1 MPNFSLSHQA
11 LLFPEVFAPS
21 SSTHSAVPISILII
35 DDEQRARQS
44 VCDLLKPLGHRLIQ
58 AESVSEAVKW
68 LQMDNFSL
76 ALVDLNLPDGTG
88 HDIMRYIQDHQIA
101 TRLIVV
107 SGESSFDHATLSL
120 RNGAC
125 DFLRKPYLPAN
136 LVKTVTNQITK
147 VQTQHRYNQ
156 IQEELKGSEALHR
169 FIVNNSPDII
179 YMLDQEGRFSFVNK
193 RVQSLLGYSDKKLI
207 GQHYSS
213 IVYGEDLEKAQFVFN
228 ERRTGD
234 RASHAVELRLLNRH
248 NNEIRFVEARSLS
261 VELTSMG
268 VYRSGRGDSEEFI
281 GTYGVIR
288 DITERK
294 RSEALQHYHQYH
306 DHLTDLPNRTLFHD
320 RLHMA
325 LAQARRNSHNLA
337 VLFLDIDRFR
347 MVNDSLGHLAG
358 DKILQ
363 RVTQRLRSNLREED
377 TLARIGGDEFLL
389 LLPNIKTA
397 QDALHIAEKIN
408 QSCSVPMSY
417 QDQDLR
423 LTFSIGIATFPEDG
437 TTWEELI
444 RCAEL
449 AKCQVKQNGR
459 RGCLLYQPQHQHLQV
474 SALEMETAIRQGLQ
488 QDQFELYY
496 QPQIDPVAQ
505 RVVGLEALI
514 RWNHPQQGLLSP
526 SLFIPIAE
534 QSSLICELGQWAI
547 DRACRDGRLLEER
560 SLDGLKIAVN
570 VSIQQFERPS
580 FTKKILES
588 IARHGLEGNRLE
600 IEITESNIMKNMDR
614 GANLLNSLAE
624 HGIGVAIDDFGTGYS
639 SLSYLQTLPVSTV
652 KIDRSFICNLAG
664 EQNGLPIVIA
674 VLNLAAALN
683 INCVAEGVET
693 KEQKQLLR
701 EAGCRIIQGFYYSSP
716 LSLAQLIPY
725 LKQSQSGRLIYEEQM
740 REVAQ
745 P

>member
-1 MPNFSLSHQA
+1 MPNFSLPDQSV
-11 LLFPEVFAPS
+11 LFPEVFSPS
-21 SSTHSAVPISILII
+21 SSLHNAMPISILVI

-44 VCDLLKPLGHRLIQ
+44 VCDLLKPLGHRLVQ

-68 LQMDNFSL
+68 LEMDNFSL

-88 HDIMRYIQDHQIA
+88 HDIMRYIQDHQIT

-107 SGESSFDHATLSL
+107 SGESSFDHATQSL

-125 DFLRKPYLPAN
+125 DFLRKPYLPTTLLESVSTEIA
-136 LVKTVTNQITK
+136 K
-147 VQTQHRYNQ
+147 VQTQHRYHQ
-156 IQEELKGSEALHR
+156 IQDELKGSEALHR

-193 RVQSLLGYSDKKLI
+193 RVQLLLGYSDKNLI

-213 IVYGEDLEKAQFVFN
+213 IVYGDDIEKAQFVFN

-248 NNEIRFVEARSLS
+248 NKEIRFVEARSLS

-268 VYRSGRGDSEEFI
+268 VYRSGSGEHEEFI

-347 MVNDSLGHLAG
+347 MINDSLGHLAG

-363 RVTQRLRSNLREED
+363 RITQRLSTNLREED
-377 TLARIGGDEFLL
+377 TLARIGSDEFLL
-389 LLPNIKTA
+389 LLPNIKTS
-397 QDALHIAEKIN
+397 QDAITIAEKIN

-417 QDQDLR
+417 QEQDLR

-437 TTWEELI
+437 TTREELI

-459 RGCLLYQPQHQHLQV
+459 HGCLLYQPQYQHQQV

-496 QPQIDPVAQ
+496 QPQVDPVAQ

-514 RWNHPQQGLLSP
+514 RWNHPQQGLLNP
-526 SLFIPIAE
+526 SLFIPVAE
-534 QSSLICELGQWAI
+534 QSSLICELGQWAV
-547 DRACRDGRLLEER
+547 DRACRDARLLEER
-560 SLDGLKIAVN
+560 SLTGLKIAVN

-580 FTKKILES
+580 FAKNVLES
-588 IARHGLEGNRLE
+588 VSLHGLESNHLE

-614 GANLLNSLAE
+614 GANLLTSLAE

-639 SLSYLQTLPVSTV
+639 SLSYLQTLPVSKV
-652 KIDRSFICNLAG
+652 KIDRSFICNLSG
-664 EQNGLPIVIA
+664 EKNGLPIVIA

-683 INCVAEGVET
+683 IHCVAEGVEN
-693 KEQKQLLR
+693 EQQKQILQD
-701 EAGCRIIQGFYYSSP
+701 AGCRLIQGFYYSSP
-716 LSLAQLIPY
+716 LSFAQLIPY
-725 LKQSQSGRLIYEEQM
+725 LKQSKNGRLIHQEQM
-740 REVAQ
+740 REVTQ

>member
-1 MPNFSLSHQA
+1 MPNFSLPDQSVLFPEIFSTTAARHQA
-11 LLFPEVFAPS
+11 L
-21 SSTHSAVPISILII
+21 PISILII

-44 VCDLLKPLGHRLIQ
+44 VCDLLKPLGHRLTQ
-58 AESVSEAVKW
+58 AESVSEALHW
-68 LQMDNFSL
+68 LEKDNFTL

-88 HDIMRYIQDHQIA
+88 HDIMRYIQEHQIA

-107 SGESSFDHATLSL
+107 SGESSFGHATQSL

-125 DFLRKPYLPAN
+125 DFLRKPYLPATLLESVN
-136 LVKTVTNQITK
+136 TELAKSL
-147 VQTQHRYNQ
+147 TQHRYNQ
-156 IQEELKGSEALHR
+156 IQEELAGSEALHR
-169 FIVNNSPDII
+169 FIVNSSPDII

-193 RVQSLLGYSDKKLI
+193 RVASLLGYNDKKLI

-213 IVYGEDLEKAQFVFN
+213 IVYDDDVEKAQFVFN
-228 ERRTGD
+228 ERRAGD

-248 NNEIRFVEARSLS
+248 NKEIRFVEARSLS

-268 VYRSGRGDSEEFI
+268 VYRSGRGENEEFI

-294 RSEALQHYHQYH
+294 RSEALQHHHQYH

-325 LAQARRNSHNLA
+325 LAQARRNSHHLA

-347 MVNDSLGHLAG
+347 KVNDSLGHLAG

-363 RVTQRLRSNLREED
+363 RITQRLSTNLREED

-389 LLPNIKTA
+389 LLPTIKTS

-408 QSCSVPMSY
+408 QSFSRSMSY
-417 QDQDLR
+417 QNQDLR
-423 LTFSIGIATFPEDG
+423 LTFSIGIATFPHNG
-437 TTWEELI
+437 ASKEELI
-444 RCAEL
+444 RNAEL

-459 RGCLLYQPQHQHLQV
+459 HGCLFYQPQHQHLQV

-488 QDQFELYY
+488 QEQFELYY

-514 RWNHPQQGLLSP
+514 RWNHPQQGLLNP
-526 SLFIPIAE
+526 SLFIPVAE

-547 DRACRDGRLLEER
+547 ERACRDGSILSQRA
-560 SLDGLKIAVN
+560 LDGLKIAVN
-570 VSIQQFERPS
+570 ISIQQFERPN
-580 FTKKILES
+580 FTKTILES
-588 IARHGLEGNRLE
+588 VSRNEMGSNALE
-600 IEITESNIMKNMDR
+600 IEITEDNIMKNMDR
-614 GANLLNSLAE
+614 GANLLTTLAK

-652 KIDRSFICNLAG
+652 KIDRSFICNLSG

-683 INCVAEGVET
+683 IHCVAEGVEN
-693 KEQKQLLR
+693 EQQKQILQD
-701 EAGCRIIQGFYYSSP
+701 AGCRLIQGFYYSSP
-716 LSLAQLIPY
+716 LSLPQLIPY
-725 LKQSQSGRLIYEEQM
+725 LKQSKSGRLIYQEQM
-740 REVAQ
+740 REVIQ

>member
-1 MPNFSLSHQA
+1 MPNFSLPDQSV
-11 LLFPEVFAPS
+11 LFPEVFSPS
-21 SSTHSAVPISILII
+21 SSLHNAMPISILVI

-44 VCDLLKPLGHRLIQ
+44 VCDLLKPLGHRLVQ

-68 LQMDNFSL
+68 LEMDNFSL

-88 HDIMRYIQDHQIA
+88 HDIMRYIQDHQIT

-107 SGESSFDHATLSL
+107 SGESSFDHATQSL

-125 DFLRKPYLPAN
+125 DFLRKPYLPTTLLESVSTEIA
-136 LVKTVTNQITK
+136 K
-147 VQTQHRYNQ
+147 VQTQHRYHQ
-156 IQEELKGSEALHR
+156 IQDELKGSEALHR

-193 RVQSLLGYSDKKLI
+193 RVQLLLGYSDKNLI

-213 IVYGEDLEKAQFVFN
+213 IVYGDDIEKAQFVFN

-248 NNEIRFVEARSLS
+248 NKEIRFVEARSLS

-268 VYRSGRGDSEEFI
+268 VYRSGSGEHEEFI

-347 MVNDSLGHLAG
+347 MINDSLGHLAG

-363 RVTQRLRSNLREED
+363 RITQRLSTNLREED
-377 TLARIGGDEFLL
+377 TLARIGSDEFLL
-389 LLPNIKTA
+389 LLPNIKTS
-397 QDALHIAEKIN
+397 QDAITIAEKIN

-417 QDQDLR
+417 QEQDLR

-437 TTWEELI
+437 TTREELI

-459 RGCLLYQPQHQHLQV
+459 HGCLLYQPQYQHQQV

-496 QPQIDPVAQ
+496 QPQVDPVAQ

-514 RWNHPQQGLLSP
+514 RWNHPQQGLLNP
-526 SLFIPIAE
+526 SLFIPVAE
-534 QSSLICELGQWAI
+534 QSSLICELGQWAV
-547 DRACRDGRLLEER
+547 DRACRDARLLEER
-560 SLDGLKIAVN
+560 SLTGLKIAVN

-580 FTKKILES
+580 FAKNVLES
-588 IARHGLEGNRLE
+588 VSLHGLESNHLE

-614 GANLLNSLAE
+614 GANLLTSLAE

-639 SLSYLQTLPVSTV
+639 SLSYLQTLPVSKV
-652 KIDRSFICNLAG
+652 KIDRSFICNLSG

-683 INCVAEGVET
+683 IHCVAEGVEN
-693 KEQKQLLR
+693 EQQKQILQD
-701 EAGCRIIQGFYYSSP
+701 AGCRLIQGFYYSSP
-716 LSLAQLIPY
+716 LSFAQLIPY
-725 LKQSQSGRLIYEEQM
+725 LKQSKNGRLIHQEQM
-740 REVAQ
+740 REVTQ

>member
-1 MPNFSLSHQA
+1 MPNFSLPDQSV
-11 LLFPEVFAPS
+11 LFPEVFSPS
-21 SSTHSAVPISILII
+21 SSLHNAMPISILVI

-44 VCDLLKPLGHRLIQ
+44 VCDLLKPLGHRLVQ

-68 LQMDNFSL
+68 LEMDNFSL

-88 HDIMRYIQDHQIA
+88 HDIMRYIQDHQIT

-107 SGESSFDHATLSL
+107 SGESSFDHATQSL

-125 DFLRKPYLPAN
+125 DFLRKPYLPTTLLESVSTEIA
-136 LVKTVTNQITK
+136 K
-147 VQTQHRYNQ
+147 VQTQHRYHQ
-156 IQEELKGSEALHR
+156 IQDELKGSEALHR

-193 RVQSLLGYSDKKLI
+193 RVQSLLGYSDKNLI

-213 IVYGEDLEKAQFVFN
+213 IVYGDDIEKAQFVFN

-248 NNEIRFVEARSLS
+248 NKEIRFVEARSLS

-268 VYRSGRGDSEEFI
+268 VYRSGSGEHEEFI

-347 MVNDSLGHLAG
+347 MINDSLGHLAG

-363 RVTQRLRSNLREED
+363 RITQRLSTNLREED
-377 TLARIGGDEFLL
+377 TLARIGSDEFLL
-389 LLPNIKTA
+389 LLPNIKTS
-397 QDALHIAEKIN
+397 QDAITIAEKIN

-417 QDQDLR
+417 QEQDLR

-437 TTWEELI
+437 TTREELI

-459 RGCLLYQPQHQHLQV
+459 HGCLLYQPQYQHQQV

-496 QPQIDPVAQ
+496 QPQVDPVAQ

-514 RWNHPQQGLLSP
+514 RWNHPQQGLLNP
-526 SLFIPIAE
+526 SLFIPVAE
-534 QSSLICELGQWAI
+534 QSSLICELGQWAV
-547 DRACRDGRLLEER
+547 DRACRDARLLEER
-560 SLDGLKIAVN
+560 SLTGLKIAVN

-580 FTKKILES
+580 FAKNVLES
-588 IARHGLEGNRLE
+588 VSLHGLECNHLE

-614 GANLLNSLAE
+614 GANLLTSLAE

-639 SLSYLQTLPVSTV
+639 SLSYLQTLPVSKV
-652 KIDRSFICNLAG
+652 KIDRSFICNLSG

-683 INCVAEGVET
+683 IHCVAEGVEN
-693 KEQKQLLR
+693 EQQKQILQD
-701 EAGCRIIQGFYYSSP
+701 AGCRLIQGFYYSSP
-716 LSLAQLIPY
+716 LSFAQLIPY
-725 LKQSQSGRLIYEEQM
+725 LKQSKNGRLIHQEQM
-740 REVAQ
+740 REVTQ